1 MLAVAIRHERD
12 VVLARTR
19 ARQIA
24 TLLGFE
30 AQDQTRIATAVS
42 EIARNAF
49 QYARAGR
56 VEFALQGTTAP
67 QVLVIRVTDAGP
79 GIADL
84 DAVLEGRYV
93 SSTGS
98 GLGIVGASR
107 LVDQFGITSTPG
119 QGTTVELKRLL
130 SRRAGVIGSG
140 GVARIT
146 EELARREPSD
156 AFEEVQLQNQELVR
170 ALDELGRRQEEMAAL
185 NRELEDT
192 NRGVVALYAELDEKA
207 DHLRRADELKS
218 RFLSNMSHEFRTPVH
233 SIQALARMLLEQTD
247 GPLTSEQDRQ
257 VSFIRKAADALAELV
272 NDLLDLA
279 KVEAGKTVVRAVD
292 FDVDHLFGALR
303 GMLRP
308 LLVNDSVALVF
319 EDAPELPALRTDEA
333 KVSQILRNFVSNAL
347 KFTER
352 GEIRVSARVLPE
364 ESAIAFSVADT
375 GIGIAPEDQERI
387 FLEFTQIDSPIQR
400 KVHGTGLGLPLCRR
414 LAELLGGRVGVEST
428 PGVGSTFVAVVP
440 MVYRAAMPQ
449 APAWDLDPQ
458 RIPILVVEDSRETAL
473 VYEKMVAASEFQ
485 LLTAHSV
492 RETHDALA
500 AFRPR
505 AIILDIALEGEDAWG
520 LLTDLK
526 RRGDGREIPV
536 AVVTTVDDEG
546 KALAL
551 GADLFVSKPVDRQR
565 LLGVLTRLVAPETVR
580 RVLVVDDE
588 EISRYVLRQHL
599 VSPRRVVLE
608 ASSGTEAIRLAQR
621 ERPDVICLDLGMPD
635 VDGGDVLRALKA
647 DTTTRDIPI
656 VVVTA
661 RVLDEAERRA
671 LDALGVGVLPKSAMS
686 REDALAA
693 VDAALGETGGPL

>member
-1 MLAVAIRHERD
+1 
-12 VVLARTR
+12 
-19 ARQIA
+19 
-24 TLLGFE
+24 
-30 AQDQTRIATAVS
+30 
-42 EIARNAF
+42 
-49 QYARAGR
+49 
-56 VEFALQGTTAP
+56 
-67 QVLVIRVTDAGP
+67 
-79 GIADL
+79 
-84 DAVLEGRYV
+84 
-93 SSTGS
+93 
-98 GLGIVGASR
+98 
-107 LVDQFGITSTPG
+107 
-119 QGTTVELKRLL
+119 
-130 SRRAGVIGSG
+130 
-140 GVARIT
+140 
-146 EELARREPSD
+146 
-156 AFEEVQLQNQELVR
+156 
-170 ALDELGRRQEEMAAL
+170 
-185 NRELEDT
+185 
-192 NRGVVALYAELDEKA
+192 
-207 DHLRRADELKS
+207 
-218 RFLSNMSHEFRTPVH
+218 
-233 SIQALARMLLEQTD
+233 
-247 GPLTSEQDRQ
+247 